1 MHLTEDN
8 IGDYAETLV
17 LQAKGS
23 GRILDYSAQS
33 VALLEGLFRISD
45 ELLQGENFPDAQRNL
60 VVFYSGCYLGEVIA
74 RTLGGVWRFDGDDW
88 ANSSLIFAYGGGGL
102 QVFPFH
108 KLLRRVMDGPDSNDL
123 MTYYDGLA
131 AKLSGLPDAET
142 EVPKQT

>member
-1 MHLTEDN
+1 MSVT
-8 IGDYAETLV
+8 TLKRWFCR
-17 LQAKGS
+17 QGEA

-60 VVFYSGCYLGEVIA
+60 VVFYNGCYLGEVIA
-74 RTLGGVWRFDGDDW
+74 RTLGGVWQFDGDDW

-142 EVPKQT
+142 EVPRQT